1 MYTSEN
7 DLSLHKIANKPAQTN
22 IRMSQECTPPL
33 KKIVVSKAACQPVN
47 YMCLYPCFLC
57 KHQNF

>member
-7 DLSLHKIANKPAQTN
+7 DLSLHKIANKPTQIN

-33 KKIVVSKAACQPVN
+33 TKIVVSKAACQPVN
-47 YMCLYPCFLC
+47 LYVSVSFSSL
-57 KHQNF
+57 

>member
-7 DLSLHKIANKPAQTN
+7 DLSLHKIANKPAQIN

-33 KKIVVSKAACQPVN
+33 EKIVVSKAAYQPVN
-47 YMCLYPCFLC
+47 LYVSVAFFSL
-57 KHQNF
+57 

>member
-7 DLSLHKIANKPAQTN
+7 DLSLHKIANKPAQIN

-33 KKIVVSKAACQPVN
+33 KKIVVSKAAYQPVN
-47 YMCLYPCFLC
+47 LYVSVAFFSL
-57 KHQNF
+57 